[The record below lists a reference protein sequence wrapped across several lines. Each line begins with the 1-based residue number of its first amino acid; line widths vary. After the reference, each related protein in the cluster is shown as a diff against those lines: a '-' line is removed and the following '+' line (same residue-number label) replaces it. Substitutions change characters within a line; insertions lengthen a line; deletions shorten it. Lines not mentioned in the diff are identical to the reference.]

1 MSAVSRRIGRAVG
14 LQCSEPRAVRHGKND
29 GWNRECGLVSW
40 GGEGGVGVTSSSR
53 VLSLLVVEDEP
64 SIRFAIREY
73 FEAEGWQ
80 VTCVSTALEAEQTLK
95 CQAVDVAVLDLRLGV
110 DDVDGGLV
118 LAAWITR
125 ASPLTRTVLL
135 TGYGSEATR
144 KKALEAGVS
153 EILDKPTR
161 LRELS
166 RLVTR
171 LAAGETGDSVVSP
184 A

>member
-1 MSAVSRRIGRAVG
+1 VTASR
-14 LQCSEPRAVRHGKND
+14 S
-29 GWNRECGLVSW
+29 
-40 GGEGGVGVTSSSR
+40 

-80 VTCVSTALEAEQTLK
+80 VTCVSTAHEAEQALK
-95 CQAVDVAVLDLRLGV
+95 DEPVDVAVLDLRLGV

-125 ASPLTRTVLL
+125 ASPLTRTILL
-135 TGYGSEATR
+135 TGYGSEATL
-144 KKALEAGVS
+144 KKAHEIGVA
-153 EILDKPTR
+153 EVLDKPTR

-166 RLVTR
+166 RLATR
-171 LAAGETGDSVVSP
+171 LAAGEPEASVIRP